1 MIYQIDP
8 HDIPKHTHD
17 EWESL
22 LNEFNSHPIYAPSN
36 WIPYAVDVGEWI
48 TIETYQGKDRLF
60 TAQRLYPDHQPL
72 TLNLLKE
79 LKLKKIVLG
88 ETNEH

>member
-22 LNEFNSHPIYAPSN
+22 LSEFNSHPVYAPSN
-36 WIPYAVDVGEWI
+36 WIPYAVAAGEWI
-48 TIETYQGKDRLF
+48 TIGISQGKHTLF
-60 TAQRLYPDHQPL
+60 TAQRLCPDYQPL
-72 TLNLLKE
+72 TLSLLKE

-88 ETNEH
+88 DCT